1 MYEIPNEMISYASV
15 TPADKGVHQGR
26 NPGPGKPA
34 SGQIRSKERPESFG
48 FHHLNSRNKHKII
61 LSFFYRSAARY
72 SLFTKIALEKGS
84 GFVI

>member
-34 SGQIRSKERPESFG
+34 SGQIRSKERPESFA
-48 FHHLNSRNKHKII
+48 FITLTAETNTK
-61 LSFFYRSAARY
+61 LS
-72 SLFTKIALEKGS
+72 
-84 GFVI
+84 